1 ALGHQQA
8 DGTTSVQLLRWIPTQ
23 ASAGVGQISGARLSV
38 YVDLTPAPSISPPP
52 ALGGAAYSRCPGST
66 RPSVKEIA
74 MTDRFAIVTTP
85 VSFSVLRV
93 WEDVRD
99 AYERPAPAARP
110 A

>member
-1 ALGHQQA
+1 
-8 DGTTSVQLLRWIPTQ
+8 
-23 ASAGVGQISGARLSV
+23 
-38 YVDLTPAPSISPPP
+38 
-52 ALGGAAYSRCPGST
+52 
-66 RPSVKEIA
+66 